1 MFMHVPSCLASN
13 SYKSNPIKIYV
24 KRFECLQLRDYT
36 QLSENSPGDID
47 WFVFF
52 TGTFPV
58 FDFQWELLAFG
69 MASSLTCI
77 GGVVYDRLL
86 VSSKLLQIITPITY
100 YGKLFEFHLLG
111 SLEEV
116 IVLMLFFRCPIQ
128 HILNIACFLSKRNL
142 MDQL

>member
-1 MFMHVPSCLASN
+1 MFLPVWHRIHTNQTQSKFMLKDSSVYN
-13 SYKSNPIKIYV
+13 SETTLNCQKIV
-24 KRFECLQLRDYT
+24 RAISIGLF
-36 QLSENSPGDID
+36 
-47 WFVFF
+47 FF
-52 TGTFPV
+52 TGTFAV

-86 VSSKLLQIITPITY
+86 VSSKLLQIITPIMY